1 MRRPTTRRKERRRR
15 GKRRGKRR
23 KRRKRRRR
31 RRRVC
36 PRWNLSVW
44 TVQAALAMMPK

>member
-15 GKRRGKRR
+15 R
-23 KRRKRRRR
+23 KRRKKRRKKRKRRRC
-31 RRRVC
+31 VC